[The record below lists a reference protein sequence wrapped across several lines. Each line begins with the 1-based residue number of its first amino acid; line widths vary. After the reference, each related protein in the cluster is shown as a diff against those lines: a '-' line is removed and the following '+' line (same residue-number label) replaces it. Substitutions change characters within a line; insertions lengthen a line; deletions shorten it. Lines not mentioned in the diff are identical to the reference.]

1 MEKENTQWLN
11 LQGKVCVIT
20 GAVGGIGQAIAEGF
34 LNSGAKVA
42 LLDLDENKINALAT
56 KLDPTMKNILPI
68 KCDILQADNIIKAKN
83 DIISKWKRC
92 DTLVNNAGI
101 LRPNEL
107 SKISIDDWNSLL
119 DVNLTGSLLCA
130 QTFGEA
136 LKDTSG
142 SIVHISSISGSHPQ
156 PYSGAYSASKA
167 AMIMLSQQLAFEWG
181 EFGVRSNV
189 VSPGMI
195 RTPLSE
201 GFYSNEKSKQ
211 KRESVVPLKRIGVGE
226 DIANVVLFLA
236 SQRASY
242 ISGQEM
248 VVDGGFSQTLMSH
261 IPRPGYDD
269 E

>member
-11 LQGKVCVIT
+11 LEGNVCVIT
-20 GAVGGIGQAIAEGF
+20 GAVGGIGQEIAKAF
-34 LNSGAKVA
+34 LSTGAKVA
-42 LLDLDENKINALAT
+42 MLDIDGDKLNSLAA
-56 KLDPTMKNILPI
+56 KFDSSMENILPI
-68 KCDILQADNIIKAKN
+68 KCNILEAN
-83 DIISKWKRC
+83 DIIEAKNKIFSKWGKC
-92 DTLVNNAGI
+92 NTLVNNAGI
-101 LRPNEL
+101 LRPSEL
-107 SKISIDDWNSLL
+107 STISVDNWNNLL
-119 DVNLTGSLLCA
+119 NVNLTGSLLCA
-130 QTFGEA
+130 QTFYEA
-136 LKDTSG
+136 LKNTSG
-142 SIVHISSISGSHPQ
+142 SVVHISSISGSHPQ

-167 AMIMLSQQLAFEWG
+167 AILMLSQQLAFEWG

-201 GFYSNEKSKQ
+201 KFYIDEKNK
-211 KRESVVPLKRIGVGE
+211 KRREAVVPLRRIGAGE
-226 DIANVVLFLA
+226 DIANSVLFLA